1 MKTKTL
7 VITAFFVFLLLLFS
21 TLTVVAYE
29 YEHKGLASIPSTVYV
44 SSDFSVKGQARCQ
57 DAMTTWNETCFTY
70 DCLSYGGTINLSSA
84 FCDDDRNVITYANTI
99 NLYLGETHFTKKRYT
114 FLWLNWYVVEYDI
127 NINPETDWFTEEIA
141 HAITLNTYAG
151 YFDME
156 STVLHELGHA
166 LGLAHTDQEF
176 YNGYRVVMYPSCPA
190 QTTVRDLSEDDRL
203 GIVNLY

>member
-1 MKTKTL
+1 MKIKTL
-7 VITAFFVFLLLLFS
+7 LISAITAFLIVLLS

-29 YEHKGLASIPSTVYV
+29 YEHKGLAQVPSAVYV
-44 SSDFSVKGQARCQ
+44 STAFSAKAQARCQ
-57 DAMTTWNETCFTY
+57 DAMTTWNQTCFAY
-70 DCLSYGGTINLSSA
+70 SCLTYGGTTTLSSFA
-84 FCDDDRNVITYANTI
+84 VEDGQNTI
-99 NLYLGETHFTKKRYT
+99 TFTQDLEAYLGETFFTKKKYT
-114 FLWLNWYVVEYDI
+114 FLWLDWYVVEFDI
-127 NINPETDWFTEEIA
+127 NINSCKDWFTEEIA

-156 STVLHELGHA
+156 TTVLHELGHA

-176 YNGYRVVMYPSCPA
+176 YNGYRVVMYPSCPT